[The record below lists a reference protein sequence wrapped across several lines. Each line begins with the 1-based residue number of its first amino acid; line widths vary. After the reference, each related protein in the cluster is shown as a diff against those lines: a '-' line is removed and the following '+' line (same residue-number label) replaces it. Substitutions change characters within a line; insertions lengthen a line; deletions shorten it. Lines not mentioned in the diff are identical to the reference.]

1 MRMKTDYTIPGDINP
16 IRSLY
21 QLVDNNVKNY
31 LSVARRNSNS
41 FINNVSDK
49 LRINANESVL
59 NSVIGGVLNAVVTHV
74 RESHIQISAK
84 ELYGKMIEVNI
95 KDDNCYN
102 TYAVAL
108 SLQDIVPL
116 AEKIGG
122 RIDITNQRQ
131 KITTVSFRFP
141 VTNDQEIPV

>member
-1 MRMKTDYTIPGDINP
+1 MKTNYTVPDKNP
-16 IRSLY
+16 LRSLY

-31 LSVARRNSNS
+31 LAIAKRNSNS
-41 FINNVSDK
+41 FINNVNDK
-49 LRINANESVL
+49 LWVNANEAIL

-84 ELYGKMIEVNI
+84 ELYGKMIEVNV

-108 SLQDIVPL
+108 SLQDVVPL

-131 KITTVSFRFP
+131 KITTVTFRFP
-141 VTNDQEIPV
+141 VINGQDIAV

>member
-1 MRMKTDYTIPGDINP
+1 MKTDHTITEKNP

-31 LSVARRNSNS
+31 LAIAKRNSNS
-41 FINNVSDK
+41 FINNVNDK
-49 LRINANESVL
+49 LWVNANEAIL
-59 NSVIGGVLNAVVTHV
+59 NSVIAGVLNAVVTHV

-84 ELYGKMIEVNI
+84 ELYGKMIEVNV

-108 SLQDIVPL
+108 SLQDVVPL

-141 VTNDQEIPV
+141 VINGQEAAV

>member
-1 MRMKTDYTIPGDINP
+1 MKTDYAVTNKNP
-16 IRSLY
+16 LKSLY

-31 LSVARRNSNS
+31 LAIAKRNSNS
-41 FINNVSDK
+41 FINNVNDK
-49 LRINANESVL
+49 LWVNANEAVL

-84 ELYGKMIEVNI
+84 ELYGKMIEVNV

-141 VTNDQEIPV
+141 LINGQDSTV